1 MDFDFFD
8 INKDIDF
15 HAIKNL
21 TRQLLGEDSKK
32 IQISP
37 LTDMILEAP
46 TTTIKTD
53 GKDSDPYAFLSALS
67 LKELKGNDYLN
78 YIHKSDSKLSAQLN
92 KISHKNNSLLLGERM
107 INMPI
112 QVVPAIYKLTL
123 EEAEKANG
131 ANYDNYLIPSR
142 KYEVNDE
149 ADDNSN
155 KRIKTVE
162 VDYYH
167 YEDKFFEE
175 NALFNTQLESKA
187 GIIQSFIVIDHDS
200 LIKAIS
206 QLEDAIASLFV

>member
-21 TRQLLGEDSKK
+21 TRQLIGEESKK

-37 LTDMILEAP
+37 LTELILDAP
-46 TTTIKTD
+46 TITIKTD
-53 GKDSDPYAFLSALS
+53 GKESDPYAFLSALS
-67 LKELKGNDYLN
+67 LKELKGNDYLK

-92 KISHKNNSLLLGERM
+92 KISHKNNALLLGERM

-112 QVVPAIYKLTL
+112 QVIPAIYKLTL

-131 ANYDNYLIPSR
+131 AVYDNYLIPSR

-149 ADDNSN
+149 TDENSK

-175 NALFNTQLESKA
+175 NALFKAQLDSKA

-200 LIKAIS
+200 LVKAIS
-206 QLEDAIASLFV
+206 QLEDAIASLIV